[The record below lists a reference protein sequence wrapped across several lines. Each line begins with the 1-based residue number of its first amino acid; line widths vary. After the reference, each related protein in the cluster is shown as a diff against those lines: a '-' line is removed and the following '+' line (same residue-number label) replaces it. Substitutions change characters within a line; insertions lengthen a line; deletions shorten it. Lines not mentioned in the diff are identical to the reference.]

1 MSLRVGTAVKDITP
15 RVGGHL
21 AGFAARHAPSE
32 RVNDPL
38 TARAVAVTDGD
49 AVSIVVALDVIALTL
64 EQHRAWRE
72 RAASAVGV
80 APSSIVISATHT
92 HGGPAVTP
100 GALGPEPDAAYLGS
114 LEEQITEVVAEA
126 CTRLEPATVAHGAGS
141 CSDVASNRRRPG
153 PIDPLVPVITI
164 RDTSGAARAVIF
176 SYACHPVVLGADNLA
191 ITADW
196 PGVARRRIEQSF
208 PDAVAI
214 YLQGCCGQI
223 NTGHSPSASMT
234 TAPQRGRTF
243 AEAERIGERIAAAVV
258 DGCCGE
264 QSSGPADVAVA
275 ERAVQFEFR
284 APGPTLAHDV
294 EAWRVELVGAEPER
308 AAVLEMWL
316 RWADGALGDMS
327 RRADASVAAHR
338 WGGAVLSFLPGEP
351 FVEMALDIRRST
363 RLDQLLTAGYS
374 GGVPGYVPYP
384 PDAYRA
390 GGYEVDEAH
399 RFYGKPG
406 VVEPVVGP
414 RLFEAALRTIN
425 DVCAGP
431 NG

>member
-1 MSLRVGTAVKDITP
+1 MSLRVGTAVRDITP

-38 TARAVAVTDGD
+38 TARAVAVTDGN

-72 RAASAVGV
+72 RAARAVGV
-80 APSSIVISATHT
+80 APSSIVLSVTHT

-100 GALGPEPDAAYLGS
+100 GALGHEPDAAYLWS
-114 LEEQITEVVAEA
+114 LEEQIAEVVAEA
-126 CTRLEPATVAHGAGS
+126 CSQMEPATVTHGAGS
-141 CSDVASNRRRPG
+141 CADVARNRRQPG

-164 RDTSGAARAVIF
+164 CDTSGAAKAVVF

-196 PGVARRRIEQSF
+196 PGIARRGVEQSV
-208 PDAVAI
+208 PGATAI
-214 YLQGCCGQI
+214 YLQGCCGQL

-234 TAPQRGRTF
+234 TAPQSGRTF
-243 AEAERIGERIAAAVV
+243 AEAERIGARIAAAVV
-258 DGCCGE
+258 DGCRGE
-264 QSSGPADVAVA
+264 QSSGPVDVAVA

-284 APGPTLAHDV
+284 TPGPGLAHDV
-294 EAWRVELVGAEPER
+294 DAWHAELVGAEPER
-308 AAVLEMWL
+308 AAILEMWL
-316 RWADGALGDMS
+316 RWADGALCDMT
-327 RRADASVAAHR
+327 RAADGAVAAHR
-338 WGGAVLSFLPGEP
+338 WGDAVLSFLPGEP

-363 RLDQLLTAGYS
+363 HLDQLLTAGYS

-399 RFYGKPG
+399 RFYGRPG
-406 VVEPVVGP
+406 VVEPVVGS
-414 RLFEAALRTIN
+414 RIFDAAVGTIN
-425 DVCAGP
+425 DVVRHLSC
-431 NG
+431 